1 MSRARNLKPGFF
13 QNELLAECDPLA
25 RLLFEALWGEA
36 DREGRLEDRPKRL
49 KVKCLPYD
57 NCDIN
62 ELLEQLG
69 SREFILRYEVDE
81 VRYIAIPNFL
91 KHQNP
96 HCKEAPSRIPAPI
109 QGCAST
115 GKAPGEHDAGSVA
128 STVQAPDKHDASTE
142 NSGTSPADSLI
153 PSSLIPDSKPIAQ
166 QAERRVENL
175 PRSFDRFWSAYP
187 RHVGKQAAAKAFAK
201 ITPDEKLLGV
211 MLAALARQNGSEQ
224 WLRDGGQFVP
234 HPATWLNGRRWEDEI
249 TAARVDRAGS
259 VSSRPSA
266 RDSFK
271 DQTYT
276 GTPLEQLPASIRA
289 RLEASAT
296 EGADV

>member
-1 MSRARNLKPGFF
+1 VARARNIKPGFF
-13 QNELLAECDPLA
+13 KNEILVELPFEF
-25 RLLFEALWGEA
+25 RLLFVGTWTIA
-36 DREGRLEDRPKRL
+36 DREGRFEDRPTRIKMEL
-49 KVKCLPYD
+49 FPAD
-57 NCDIN
+57 NVDVDAG
-62 ELLEQLG
+62 LQALHDKG
-69 SREFILRYEVDE
+69 FIQRYRAGEAS
-81 VRYIAIPNFL
+81 YCQILAWC

-96 HCKEAPSRIPAPI
+96 HVKEAPSTIPA
-109 QGCAST
+109 SD
-115 GKAPGEHDAGSVA
+115 EHCA
-128 STVQAPDKHDASTE
+128 STVQAPDEHDACIE